1 MASKSINII
10 VKGKVQG
17 VFFRA
22 STREKARS
30 LGLNGYVSNQYDGSV
45 FIAAEGNEDQLK
57 FLEQWCRA
65 GGPPGA
71 QVTEIKITE
80 EKLSGWE
87 DFSIKR

>member
-1 MASKSINII
+1 MASKCINII

-22 STREKARS
+22 STCAKAQS
-30 LGLNGYVSNQYDGSV
+30 LGLTGYVRNQYDGSV
-45 FIAAEGNEDQLK
+45 LIAAEGKKDQLK
-57 FLEQWCRA
+57 LLEKWCRA

-87 DFSIKR
+87 DFTIKR